1 MKKSKSFSDKIKL
14 ELKNSGLEKNKILM
28 LHVRLKKITNNYE
41 VDYKEAV
48 DVILMILKS
57 YNPKNIIVPS
67 FTYSFA
73 NGEPFHYLKSPSEV
87 GLFSEIFRKSY
98 SGYRVIDP
106 MFSNCH
112 LEDFSAFY
120 DKKKIDFFSAFNKGS
135 IWELF
140 YRLNIYIINIGLDH
154 LIISLIHYIEF
165 LCKVPYRTEI
175 KKIGKIYINNSVHA
189 VSYNFYARKLNLN
202 LGLDWN
208 KIENIL
214 IKKKAIFVN
223 KDNNFKI
230 RLCKIKTVADVL
242 IPLIKKDPF
251 FLVKK
256 I

>member
-1 MKKSKSFSDKIKL
+1 MKKKLSFSNKINL
-14 ELKNSGLEKNKILM
+14 ELKNSRLEKNKILM
-28 LHVRLKKITNNYE
+28 LHVRLKKITVNYRL
-41 VDYKEAV
+41 DYKEAV
-48 DVILMILKS
+48 EIILTALKGYS
-57 YNPKNIIVPS
+57 PKNIIVPS

-87 GLFSEIFRKSY
+87 GLFSEIFRKNY
-98 SGYRVIDP
+98 SRHRVIDP

-112 LEDFSAFY
+112 LKDFNTFY
-120 DKKKIDFFSAFNKGS
+120 EEKKIDFFSAFNKGS

-140 YRLNIYIINIGLDH
+140 YKLNICIVNIGLDH

-165 LCKVPYRTEI
+165 LCKVPYRSEI
-175 KKIGKIYINNSVHA
+175 KKIGKIYSNNSIQA

-208 KIENIL
+208 KIENVL
-214 IKKKAIFVN
+214 IKKKAIFVS
-223 KDNNFKI
+223 KDDNLKI
-230 RLCKIKTVADVL
+230 KVCKIKTVADVL

-256 I
+256 V